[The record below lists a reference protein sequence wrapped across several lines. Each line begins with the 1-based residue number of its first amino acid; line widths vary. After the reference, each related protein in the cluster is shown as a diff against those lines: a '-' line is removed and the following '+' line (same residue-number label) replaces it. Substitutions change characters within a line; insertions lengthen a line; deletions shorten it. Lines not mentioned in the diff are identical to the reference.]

1 MTETERRVPELR
13 FKGFVDDWEQRK
25 LGEVFFQTSKYVNP
39 KESNLELWSLTV
51 ENGLTPKTERYNREF
66 LVKKED
72 QFKSVD
78 HNEFIYN
85 PMNMTLGAVDL
96 NLTGKTVAVSGYYI
110 TMLSKDGFDSKYFS
124 IWLKLPLAIKMYKL
138 YATGSLIE
146 RQRVQ
151 FPTLS
156 QIKSSVPQIEEQTKI
171 GSFFK
176 QLDDTIALHQR
187 KLTLL
192 KQLKQTY
199 LKQIFP
205 QNKENMPALRFA
217 GFSEPWKQSKF
228 DEVFSHVQNNSLSRA
243 DLNYKS
249 GYAMNIHYGDILI
262 RFGEYLDVSK
272 YQLPMI
278 ANKQL
283 VEKYKSSILKDGDIV
298 IADAAEDETVGKCSE
313 LGGIE
318 DANILAGLH
327 TIPSR
332 PNWTFASGYLGYYMN
347 SSAFHDQLLP
357 LIQGTKISS
366 ISKSALKKTDIKY
379 PHGKDEQTK
388 IGNLFKQLDDS
399 IALHQ
404 SKLEKLMD
412 LKQVL
417 LVKMFV

>member
-1 MTETERRVPELR
+1 MKFISVENIKNIQGSEKYISEQDYEKQFKIKPQINDIFMTRITAGIIGDTALLEQYIPLAYYVSLALIRPKLVMPIYLEKYIGSTFFKIELHKR
-13 FKGFVDDWEQRK
+13 IIHTAFPKK
-25 LGEVFFQTSKYVNP
+25 INLGEIGECGVAIPNSQT
-39 KESNLELWSLTV
+39 
-51 ENGLTPKTERYNREF
+51 
-66 LVKKED
+66 
-72 QFKSVD
+72 
-78 HNEFIYN
+78 
-85 PMNMTLGAVDL
+85 
-96 NLTGKTVAVSGYYI
+96 
-110 TMLSKDGFDSKYFS
+110 
-124 IWLKLPLAIKMYKL
+124 
-138 YATGSLIE
+138 
-146 RQRVQ
+146 
-151 FPTLS
+151 
-156 QIKSSVPQIEEQTKI
+156 EQVKI